1 MKWLEVPA
9 RGRHHVGMTTKARQ
23 YTIRNVPPRLD
34 RALRK
39 KAAERGVSLN
49 TLFVHALETEAGLG
63 SEPRIWSDLDDLFGT
78 WVHDKAVDR
87 ALAEQRQLDP
97 RDWE

>member
-1 MKWLEVPA
+1 MNS
-9 RGRHHVGMTTKARQ
+9 KAHQ
-23 YTIRNVPPRLD
+23 YTIRNIPPRVH

-49 TLFVHALETEAGLG
+49 TLLVQTLEAEAGERA
-63 SEPRIWSDLDDLFGT
+63 EPQEHHDLDDLFGS

-87 ALAEQRQLDP
+87 ALAEQRKVDP
-97 RDWE
+97 KDWA